1 MKFRYLLAAVS
12 VAFGL
17 RSLACSSGDD
27 FINMG
32 SDGGGSSAGTKA
44 HGGSDTGIGG
54 DKPIGGGSSGG
65 SSNGGKGGGGT
76 ASGGSA
82 SGGGSTSSMGGDGSS
97 GDAGAPSVTCE
108 QDADCVGCGY
118 PTAPANDQEC
128 YCVTYCAPTS
138 MSKTQCS
145 ANQAQFEKVCAD
157 VHFPCP
163 AIKCLPTP
171 DPMCSSHMCVAK

>member
-1 MKFRYLLAAVS
+1 MKFRYLFAAAS

-17 RSLACSSGDD
+17 PSLGCSSGDD
-27 FINMG
+27 SINMG

-44 HGGSDTGIGG
+44 NGGSDTGIGG
-54 DKPIGGGSSGG
+54 DKPIGGGGSSG
-65 SSNGGKGGGGT
+65 SSNGGKGGGG
-76 ASGGSA
+76 SA
-82 SGGGSTSSMGGDGSS
+82 SGGGSISSGGDASS
-97 GDAGAPSVTCE
+97 GDAGAPSATCE

-118 PTAPANDQEC
+118 PTAPASDQEC
-128 YCVTYCAPTS
+128 YCVTYCAPTP

-145 ANQAQFEKVCAD
+145 ANQAQFEKVCAN

-171 DPMCSSHMCVAK
+171 DPICSSHMCVAK